1 VRIRAENRQTARG
14 RRKASQGCGEGVTP
28 DMLPVVGELPGYR
41 NIYLATG
48 HCRLGVTLAPVTAEL
63 ILSRIQGARSELS
76 VDVVEIVSLGRF
88 IR

>member
-1 VRIRAENRQTARG
+1 
-14 RRKASQGCGEGVTP
+14 
-28 DMLPVVGELPGYR
+28 MLPVVGELPGYR

-63 ILSRIQGARSELS
+63 ILSRLQGARSELP
-76 VDVVEIVSLGRF
+76 VDVMEIVSPGRF